1 MTSQNISIIS
11 KCDSVQ
17 LHKRTAI
24 GCHVCIIAANKNK
37 TKQNKTK
44 KSETKRNKA
53 KQSEAKR
60 GEAKRGEASTPRNSS
75 TSNTNVNPNKKQK
88 ITNMRRHKARCWG
101 LITHSIV

>member
-53 KQSEAKR
+53 KQSETKR
-60 GEAKRGEASTPRNSS
+60 GEAKRGEA
-75 TSNTNVNPNKKQK
+75 
-88 ITNMRRHKARCWG
+88 RRGEHTTK
-101 LITHSIV
+101 LINIKYQRQSK